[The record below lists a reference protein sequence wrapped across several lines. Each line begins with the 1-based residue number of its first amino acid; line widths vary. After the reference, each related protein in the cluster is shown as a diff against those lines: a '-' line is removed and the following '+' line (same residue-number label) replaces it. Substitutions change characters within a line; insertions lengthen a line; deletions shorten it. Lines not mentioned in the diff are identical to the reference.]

1 MRSWR
6 IIKFIPINHPGN
18 KATMMPLHCWHH
30 NQKVMLKLN
39 RQRGGQI
46 IVAVWSMQLINHM
59 ALQLW
64 AGRKQKGWQPFG
76 DWHLV
81 AASPF
86 FFCSSLSAHFH
97 PSIPSLFNWLSV
109 KVLLSAST
117 CPCHHKQR
125 QPRDT
130 ALSLFS
136 LVSATFSSLSSSLT
150 FIFSSLDFLFPFSP
164 SLPCTAPYSLLLSP
178 CFSLIKIS
186 FLVFPSS
193 WPYDK
198 YIYIYTHTPCQLA
211 AFNI

>member
-81 AASPF
+81 SESPS

-136 LVSATFSSLSSSLT
+136 PVSAP
-150 FIFSSLDFLFPFSP
+150 FLPR
-164 SLPCTAPYSLLLSP
+164 LLL
-178 CFSLIKIS
+178 
-186 FLVFPSS
+186 
-193 WPYDK
+193 
-198 YIYIYTHTPCQLA
+198 
-211 AFNI
+211 